1 MNLTTNTVVMSSIF
15 LFFGWWSRNN
25 AHFSFFQ
32 KSIPV
37 VRRLLNYESPF
48 LAVKLSGE
56 NASLVMRKRYNLFKQ
71 VTTIHY
77 DIYFKIKP
85 YILHSY
91 WDSAFDEELLKNVIG
106 TKLLYNQFRD
116 DYKRYWIQPSEQQII
131 PLKRLMEQDKQQEV
145 MTICLCSLLAVKT
158 YSSEFLFNKMTR

>member
-1 MNLTTNTVVMSSIF
+1 MDFLKNYLNIFLYLFKMQMNLTTNTVVMSSIF

-56 NASLVMRKRYNLFKQ
+56 NASLVMRKRYNLFK
-71 VTTIHY
+71 H
-77 DIYFKIKP
+77 
-85 YILHSY
+85 
-91 WDSAFDEELLKNVIG
+91 LKCFVVVLMLN
-106 TKLLYNQFRD
+106 KLLINLIWYPISCP
-116 DYKRYWIQPSEQQII
+116 YWFKVSW
-131 PLKRLMEQDKQQEV
+131 L
-145 MTICLCSLLAVKT
+145 T
-158 YSSEFLFNKMTR
+158 LFAKEIHAIRRGCVHAIFVYPAYTCKYY